1 MSANNN
7 TAVFLP
13 KHGWP
18 SSNIVLQ
25 SDNQME
31 KNYKI
36 KSGDKAHNSDL
47 S

>member
-25 SDNQME
+25 SDG